1 MSMLNHCTLAECLP
15 GYHGPLCNMAC
26 RYPNYGEECQLQCLC
41 EEEKCDHITGCVL
54 KSNVWLVLF
63 GEKYAFLVGYDR
75 IQYAWKRW

>member
-1 MSMLNHCTLAECLP
+1 MHLDLEVTFNLFFKLILSMSMFNDCTLAECLP

-54 KSNVWLVLF
+54 KSSV
-63 GEKYAFLVGYDR
+63 
-75 IQYAWKRW
+75 